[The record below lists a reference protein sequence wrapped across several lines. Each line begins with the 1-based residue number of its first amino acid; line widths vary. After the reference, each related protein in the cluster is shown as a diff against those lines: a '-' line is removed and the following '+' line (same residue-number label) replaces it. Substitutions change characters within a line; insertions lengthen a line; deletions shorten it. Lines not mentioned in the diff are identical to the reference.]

1 MNGAAAGGVERPSL
15 GAASVG
21 GERRGGLVTRGWGG
35 PLALHGGGRR
45 GESEGR
51 AMGSSTE
58 LLADMLCTAA
68 ARGRVELVQALL
80 EAGTSPNALNRLG
93 RSPIQ
98 VMMMGSVRVAE
109 LLLLQGAD
117 PNRADPVTLT
127 RPVHDAAREGFLDT
141 LVALHRAGA
150 RLDVRDAWGRL
161 PVDLAEERGHREVAR
176 YLRAATGGTEGGG
189 HAGTD
194 PAEGPA
200 DVK

>member
-98 VMMMGSVRVAE
+98 VGRPVGRAGGGDGGGFRGRG
-109 LLLLQGAD
+109 LQGSRSQI
-117 PNRADPVTLT
+117 NV
-127 RPVHDAAREGFLDT
+127 
-141 LVALHRAGA
+141 
-150 RLDVRDAWGRL
+150 
-161 PVDLAEERGHREVAR
+161 
-176 YLRAATGGTEGGG
+176 
-189 HAGTD
+189 
-194 PAEGPA
+194 
-200 DVK
+200 